1 MNIEK
6 RLEAIEGRLREA
18 EDQLEIIRLLST
30 YGPAV
35 DSGSSQEAAALWI
48 DEGVYDVGGRHRAVG
63 HSAIAALYDAQEHQN
78 LIHQGSS
85 HLTSTPQ
92 ITLNGDHAM
101 AVAYS
106 YVVLRN
112 DEGWGFW
119 RASVNTWTL
128 KRTAQGWRIVERL
141 NRTLDGSSE
150 THELLRS
157 AVA

>member
-1 MNIEK
+1 MNIED
-6 RLEAIEGRLREA
+6 RLKAIEGRLREA

-35 DSGSSQEAAALWI
+35 DSGASQEAAALWVE
-48 DEGVYDVGGRHRAVG
+48 EGAYDVGGRYRAEG

-92 ITLNGDHAM
+92 ITLNGDDAV

-112 DEGWGFW
+112 DDGWGFW
-119 RASVNTWTL
+119 RASVNTWKL
-128 KRTAQGWRIVERL
+128 KRTAHGWRIVERF
-141 NRTLDGSSE
+141 NRTLDGSPE
-150 THELLRS
+150 THELMRT